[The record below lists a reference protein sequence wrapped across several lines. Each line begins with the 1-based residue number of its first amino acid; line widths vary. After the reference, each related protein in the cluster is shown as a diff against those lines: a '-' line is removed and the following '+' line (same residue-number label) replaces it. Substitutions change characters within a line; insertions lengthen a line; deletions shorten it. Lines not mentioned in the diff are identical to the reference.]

1 MNTRTWIIS
10 ALVIL
15 CATGGAA
22 TAQPVKLL
30 PVDEMAADAGWTRFR
45 ASLIEALL
53 KRDRKF
59 IESVI
64 DRNVRNISGT
74 DGIAEFRKLWEL
86 ENTASPLWSELP
98 KVLFLGSAQVK
109 ADKVSE
115 VCAPYVY
122 FKWPANAPDAAN
134 AAVIAKEALLQSR
147 PSFSS
152 ATRQTLSYDLITV
165 SDWEVADESKEV
177 KQVWVAVKTPAG
189 TAYLPEEQ
197 VRSPFEYRACF
208 VRRDIGW
215 RLIGLEVGE

>member
-10 ALVIL
+10 ALVIM

-74 DGIAEFRKLWEL
+74 DGIAEFRKLWEP

-109 ADKVSE
+109 ADKVSL
-115 VCAPYVY
+115 
-122 FKWPANAPDAAN
+122 F
-134 AAVIAKEALLQSR
+134 LLQLTVHSVNLAHTLAGGLHL
-147 PSFSS
+147 S
-152 ATRQTLSYDLITV
+152 ATEGAR
-165 SDWEVADESKEV
+165 A
-177 KQVWVAVKTPAG
+177 
-189 TAYLPEEQ
+189 
-197 VRSPFEYRACF
+197 SP
-208 VRRDIGW
+208 
-215 RLIGLEVGE
+215 

>member
-1 MNTRTWIIS
+1 MNRRKWIIS
-10 ALVIL
+10 ALLVL
-15 CATGGAA
+15 GVTGGAA
-22 TAQPVKLL
+22 IAQPIKLF
-30 PVDEMAADAGWTRFR
+30 PVDEMAADAGWMRFR

-64 DRNVRNISGT
+64 DRNVRNISST
-74 DGIAEFRKLWEL
+74 DGVVEFRKLWEL

-109 ADKVSE
+109 ADKVNE
-115 VCAPYVY
+115 VCAPYVH

-152 ATRQTLSYDLITV
+152 AALQTLSYDLITV
-165 SDWEVADESKEV
+165 SNWEVADESKEV
-177 KQVWVAVKTPAG
+177 KQVWVAVKMPAG

-208 VRRDIGW
+208 VRRDAGW